1 MLLLNELDEM
11 AQGTGEV
18 FSRVDPLG
26 VAIGMTAEEL
36 QSFVL
41 VFGAKAVA
49 EGAH

>member
-18 FSRVDPLG
+18 FSRADPLD